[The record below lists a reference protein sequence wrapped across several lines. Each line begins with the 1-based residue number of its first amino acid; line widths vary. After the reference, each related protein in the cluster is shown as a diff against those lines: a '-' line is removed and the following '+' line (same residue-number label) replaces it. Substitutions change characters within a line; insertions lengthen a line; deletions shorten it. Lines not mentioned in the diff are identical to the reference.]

1 MITKKFKKGCC
12 KMFWAIG
19 IIGIVVGLTF
29 MLISKDK
36 WRSLFRQA
44 NEAKGREVYSEENIE
59 KRIKLIKII
68 APIALVAGGLL
79 IIMEI
84 TGF

>member
-1 MITKKFKKGCC
+1 
-12 KMFWAIG
+12 MFWAIG